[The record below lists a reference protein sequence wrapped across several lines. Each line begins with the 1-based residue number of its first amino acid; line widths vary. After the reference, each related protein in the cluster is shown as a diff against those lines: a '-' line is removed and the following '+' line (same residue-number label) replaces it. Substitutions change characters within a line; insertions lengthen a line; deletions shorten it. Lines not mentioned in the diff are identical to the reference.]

1 MITGCS
7 RRINP
12 RRGCDRLRGCSRDK
26 NRCRV
31 SVLPRPAWLG
41 SRHPLPNT
49 ISRQKHW
56 PINPNPS
63 VRGRIRDAE
72 NRQAKCDQQNP
83 EPQPK
88 PALGREPARLG
99 QHPLDHVAHAPRRNH
114 PPHAHEND
122 GVRPDSE
129 YESPLRHVRLRR
141 GQHVIALCVEH
152 QLGQKDAGV
161 IVIDEVA
168 GFVVAMAFLPVKL
181 WVVVIAFAIFR
192 LLDILKPPPIDWIER
207 RFKGGIAIV
216 ADDVVAGL
224 LTNAVVHL
232 LLLLVGSP

>member
-1 MITGCS
+1 MNQPVRMGRSPVRWVAFGFGVGLVPVAPGTFGTLIA
-7 RRINP
+7 IP
-12 RRGCDRLRGCSRDK
+12 L
-26 NRCRV
+26 V
-31 SVLPRPAWLG
+31 VVLAFLG
-41 SRHPLPNT
+41 SWLYA
-49 ISRQKHW
+49 I
-56 PINPNPS
+56 
-63 VRGRIRDAE
+63 V
-72 NRQAKCDQQNP
+72 CV
-83 EPQPK
+83 
-88 PALGREPARLG
+88 ALVGMAIM
-99 QHPLDHVAHAPRRNH
+99 VADR
-114 PPHAHEND
+114 
-122 GVRPDSE
+122 
-129 YESPLRHVRLRR
+129 
-141 GQHVIALCVEH
+141 VEH
-152 QLGQKDAGV
+152 QLGQEDAGV